1 MTAPDDAVATPE
13 AGVGEPDDAVT
24 LPVAARR
31 PAGTPETGKSPADPG
46 DTAHAGSPTG
56 AGSPAKAGNPA
67 GAEDTTATGDASD
80 PGNTTG
86 APEAGESPAG
96 AGTTAD
102 TTSTTDAA
110 GAENTSDAADTT
122 DAAGASGVEAGAGG
136 ACPRCGSSV
145 HPGEFFCEGCGQP
158 LDGAGCVRCGPAPV
172 DPEGYCELCG
182 LRQPSESDHTETEAG
197 GAAGVSDRGLRHSR
211 NEDAMALVAADGVTI
226 GVVCDGVSSSP
237 RPETASSAAA
247 RTGATSLLEALRS
260 GADPVTATRTA
271 LAGAATAV
279 AALGSSVDDAPACTY
294 VSAVVGP
301 DRVTIGWAGDS
312 RAYWLGAA
320 ATPPPGTGTDSDTGP
335 MPSPISDTDT
345 GPMLSPVSGAGP
357 APLRGPA
364 LLTED
369 DVVSPGLLS
378 AWLGADAGRITAHV
392 GEFAPEGPGVVLVC
406 SDGLWGYLEEAADLA
421 PFTARDT
428 PLEAAR
434 ALVRH
439 ALAAGGRDNVT
450 VLVIPFHPPPV

>member
-31 PAGTPETGKSPADPG
+31 PA
-46 DTAHAGSPTG
+46 
-56 AGSPAKAGNPA
+56 
-67 GAEDTTATGDASD
+67 AT
-80 PGNTTG
+80 
-86 APEAGESPAG
+86 PEAGESTPDTGDVPDAG
-96 AGTTAD
+96 DTAGTPEAGDTA
-102 TTSTTDAA
+102 
-110 GAENTSDAADTT
+110 DAADAA
-122 DAAGASGVEAGAGG
+122 DASGASDASGVEAGAGE

-182 LRQPSESDHTETEAG
+182 LRQPSESDHAETEAG

-247 RTGATSLLEALRS
+247 RTGATVLLEALRS

-294 VSAVVGP
+294 VSALVGT

-320 ATPPPGTGTDSDTGP
+320 PTPPPVPGTDSDTGP
-335 MPSPISDTDT
+335 MPVPDSDSDT
-345 GPMLSPVSGAGP
+345 GPMLSPVSGSDPGP
-357 APLRGPA
+357 VPLRGPA

-378 AWLGADAGRITAHV
+378 AWLGVDAGRITAHV